1 MARTWTAEQ
10 KEEAKAKYHNK
21 MNHLHKVEDFN
32 GETVPEHEEKSYGF
46 KMSHEEK
53 LQSMLNAIKVLP
65 PNMII
70 NGRHSVENVQALNV
84 FKVTESM
91 MDEVY
96 KNYNHP
102 EY

>member
-10 KEEAKAKYHNK
+10 RAEAKAKCSNK
-21 MNHLHKVEDFN
+21 MNMLHKVEDFN
-32 GETVPEHEEKSYGF
+32 GETVPEHEEHSFGF

-70 NGRHSVENVQALNV
+70 NGRHSLENVQALNV
-84 FKVTESM
+84 FKVTEKM

-96 KNYNHP
+96 ANYTHP